1 MKLPGSVSI
10 QFFLM
15 EVDVSFVNIL
25 GLDIMLLC
33 SVLFVHCRIWFV
45 SNGQRLTIIVC
56 VIEMKVSVR
65 NS

>member
-1 MKLPGSVSI
+1 
-10 QFFLM
+10 M
-15 EVDVSFVNIL
+15 EVDVIFVNIL

-33 SVLFVHCRIWFV
+33 SVLFVHCRIWFA